1 MDDLE
6 FVDEILDDDNV
17 AIERDS
23 LDYLDDILE
32 LNDEELEPCDDCEVL
47 DSDFIDSHC
56 IPVNTSTIQNF
67 PIVEDDFDAITDY
80 ELFSKGFEFLDE
92 VKADKSELSEYV
104 KKDEIPPL
112 DSFVTKDTKDLEYYT
127 LSSDLSDVA
136 LTGSYDDL
144 SDKPTIPDVS
154 NFITKDV
161 NNLTYYTLTSNLSS
175 VATTGDYDDLINKPT
190 IPVVPTNISA
200 FNNDSGYITK
210 DVNDL
215 TNYTLT
221 SSLSSV
227 ATSGNYNDLTNK
239 PTIPDVSN
247 FITKDVDDLTNYY
260 DKTTIQNRESSIV
273 NLIPTKTSDLQND
286 SDFITLSDVP
296 TNLSSYVNDEG
307 FITNT
312 VSNLTNYTLTTDLNA
327 NFDKVLKKNDASL
340 LADATIVNI
349 TPLAGSNYS
358 SYSNS
363 FYYKIGTRVHIH
375 LGLKGLTANTLQQ
388 VFDIPVGYRPRGHM
402 VSVGQGGGSDVVG
415 QGIIQADTHT
425 LEVRSPSAY
434 ISVDFEYDAFN

>member
-1 MDDLE
+1 M
-6 FVDEILDDDNV
+6 
-17 AIERDS
+17 
-23 LDYLDDILE
+23 
-32 LNDEELEPCDDCEVL
+32 
-47 DSDFIDSHC
+47 
-56 IPVNTSTIQNF
+56 
-67 PIVEDDFDAITDY
+67 
-80 ELFSKGFEFLDE
+80 
-92 VKADKSELSEYV
+92 
-104 KKDEIPPL
+104 
-112 DSFVTKDTKDLEYYT
+112 TKDTTELENYT
-127 LSSDLSDVA
+127 LSSDLSE
-136 LTGSYDDL
+136 
-144 SDKPTIPDVS
+144 
-154 NFITKDV
+154 
-161 NNLTYYTLTSNLSS
+161 

-247 FITKDVDDLTNYY
+247 FITKDVNDLTYY
-260 DKTTIQNRESSIV
+260 TLTS
-273 NLIPTKTSDLQND
+273 NLSTVATSGSYNDLSNKPTIPTKTSDLNND
-286 SDFITLSDVP
+286 S
-296 TNLSSYVNDEG
+296 G
-307 FITNT
+307 FITNS
-312 VSNLTNYTLTTDLNA
+312 VNDLTNYTLTSVINS

-415 QGIIQADTHT
+415 QGIIQADLHT

>member
-1 MDDLE
+1 MDDL
-6 FVDEILDDDNV
+6 DEILEDNV

-23 LDYLDDILE
+23 LDYLDEILE
-32 LNDEELEPCDDCEVL
+32 LNDEELEPDDTEVL
-47 DSDFIDSHC
+47 DDEFIESHL
-56 IPVNTSTIQNF
+56 IPVNASVIQNF
-67 PIVEDDFDAITDY
+67 PFIEDDIDAITDY
-80 ELFSKGFEFLDE
+80 ELLSKGFGYLEDK
-92 VKADKSELSEYV
+92 KADKEELTEYV

-227 ATSGNYNDLTNK
+227 ATSGNYNDLSNK

-247 FITKDVDDLTNYY
+247 FITKDVNDLTYY
-260 DKTTIQNRESSIV
+260 TLTS
-273 NLIPTKTSDLQND
+273 NLSTVATSGSYNDLSNKPTIPTKTSDLNND
-286 SDFITLSDVP
+286 S
-296 TNLSSYVNDEG
+296 G
-307 FITNT
+307 FITNS
-312 VSNLTNYTLTTDLNA
+312 VNDLTNYTLTSVINS